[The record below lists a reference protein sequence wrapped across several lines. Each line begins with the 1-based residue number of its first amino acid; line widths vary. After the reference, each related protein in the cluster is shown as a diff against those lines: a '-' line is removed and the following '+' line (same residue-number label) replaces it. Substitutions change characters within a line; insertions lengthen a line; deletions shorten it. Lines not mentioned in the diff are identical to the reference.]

1 MNARALSLLA
11 LLASIWGSSF
21 LFIRLAVDDF
31 GVVPLTAS
39 RSLIAAVTL
48 TPLALLKGKGA
59 LLRENAWHLFVL
71 GLISTALPFCFLS
84 ISTRYTSA
92 GFASILN
99 AFTPICSALIAW
111 SWLREQL
118 SLPAL
123 LGIGVSFLGLL
134 VMVGSPEL
142 LAADYG
148 LLPVAVGIGATLLY
162 GLTGIYSRKFV
173 PHLPPLVVSAGCQ
186 IAAAAAL
193 LPLALLQWPAAP
205 IAASSWLIAAVLGI
219 VCTGT
224 AYIIY
229 FHLLATVGV
238 TRTVIVTYLSPVF
251 AMLWGV
257 LFIDETVTWRMLV
270 GAAGIMAGIALT
282 SYRPGPRAAA

>member
-1 MNARALSLLA
+1 MR
-11 LLASIWGSSF
+11 
-21 LFIRLAVDDF
+21 
-31 GVVPLTAS
+31 
-39 RSLIAAVTL
+39 
-48 TPLALLKGKGA
+48 
-59 LLRENAWHLFVL
+59 
-71 GLISTALPFCFLS
+71 
-84 ISTRYTSA
+84 
-92 GFASILN
+92 
-99 AFTPICSALIAW
+99 
-111 SWLREQL
+111 
-118 SLPAL
+118 
-123 LGIGVSFLGLL
+123 
-134 VMVGSPEL
+134 
-142 LAADYG
+142 
-148 LLPVAVGIGATLLY
+148 
-162 GLTGIYSRKFV
+162 
-173 PHLPPLVVSAGCQ
+173 
-186 IAAAAAL
+186 L